1 MRCSPVRAGHPD
13 PGFRLLQATPG
24 VAEIRAAGALE
35 QIPPNRRHV
44 AYLRRSAG
52 QERFCREILARSGQR
67 DLIDFINNPPPLHAP
82 EPREAT
88 PAARPKPT
96 PEPIAPA
103 NATEPERAEG
113 GESVAWIQ
121 ALKAKGLT
129 LDAIAQQLDAD
140 SVPTI
145 SGKGHWQK
153 GTISNLLTQAEGAT
167 HAGARH

>member
-1 MRCSPVRAGHPD
+1 MRWSEDIRSPTIGRPL
-13 PGFRLLQATPG
+13 RLRMSVCATK
-24 VAEIRAAGALE
+24 RW
-35 QIPPNRRHV
+35 
-44 AYLRRSAG
+44 SK
-52 QERFCREILARSGQR
+52 ERFCRKKYWRIWQR

-103 NATEPERAEG
+103 TLQSPSARKAEI
-113 GESVAWIQ
+113 VAWIQ